1 MSSSRIRPATHTPRS
16 SAPVAASLAFGA
28 HTLRVRR
35 AHGAAGFGPP
45 CYRRRV
51 RWLLVLWDIDFTL
64 INAGGVGTRLYQ
76 MVFRDMFG
84 TELPGAADMAGRTDR
99 AIVLDTLARAG
110 IPEPRKH
117 LDQFLAKLAALAPTG
132 HELAVLHSRAL
143 PGAAAALD
151 ALAAFAPGR
160 DGAGRAGTGHGGLS
174 PGRDGASRAGTG
186 HAGLSPG
193 RDGPGDGPEDGA
205 TDVRVVQSVLTGNV
219 RRMAEMKLG
228 AVGLD
233 ANLDLETGAYGD
245 SHEIRSE
252 LVHLARG
259 NAARKYGREFA
270 GTATVLVGDTPLD
283 VAAARATGARAV
295 AVATGG
301 TSADKLAE
309 SGADAVLP
317 DLTDTPAVLSAILA
331 VP

>member
-1 MSSSRIRPATHTPRS
+1 
-16 SAPVAASLAFGA
+16 
-28 HTLRVRR
+28 
-35 AHGAAGFGPP
+35 
-45 CYRRRV
+45 
-51 RWLLVLWDIDFTL
+51 VLWDIDFTL
-64 INAGGVGTRLYQ
+64 INAGGVGTRLYR

-110 IPEPRKH
+110 IPEPRQH
-117 LDQFLAKLAALAPTG
+117 LDQFLAKLAELAPTG
-132 HELAVLHSRAL
+132 RELAVEHSRAL

-151 ALAAFAPGR
+151 ALAAFAPGP
-160 DGAGRAGTGHGGLS
+160 DGTGRAGTGHEGLS
-174 PGRDGASRAGTG
+174 PGRDGASDGT
-186 HAGLSPG
+186 
-193 RDGPGDGPEDGA
+193 
-205 TDVRVVQSVLTGNV
+205 TDVCVVQSVLTGNV

-233 ANLDLETGAYGD
+233 AHLDLETGAYGD

-259 NAARKYGREFA
+259 NAARKYGRGFA
-270 GTATVLVGDTPLD
+270 GSATVLVGDTPLD

-317 DLTDTPAVLSAILA
+317 DLTDTPAVLAAILA

>member
-1 MSSSRIRPATHTPRS
+1 M
-16 SAPVAASLAFGA
+16 
-28 HTLRVRR
+28 
-35 AHGAAGFGPP
+35 
-45 CYRRRV
+45 

-64 INAGGVGTRLYQ
+64 INAGGVGTRMYR

-84 TELPGAADMAGRTDR
+84 TELPSAADMAGRTDR

-110 IPEPRKH
+110 IPEPRQH

-132 HELAVLHSRAL
+132 RELAVQHSRAL

-151 ALAAFAPGR
+151 ALAAFAPGGVGAGRDALGR
-160 DGAGRAGTGHGGLS
+160 DGAGR
-174 PGRDGASRAGTG
+174 DGA
-186 HAGLSPG
+186 
-193 RDGPGDGPEDGA
+193 GPGPAVDGA

-233 ANLDLETGAYGD
+233 AHLDLEAGAYGD
-245 SHEIRSE
+245 SHEIRAE
-252 LVHLARG
+252 LVHLARAS
-259 NAARKYGREFA
+259 AARKYGRGFA
-270 GTATVLVGDTPLD
+270 GPATVLVGDTPLD

-301 TSADKLAE
+301 TSADELAE

-331 VP
+331 AP

>member
-1 MSSSRIRPATHTPRS
+1 M
-16 SAPVAASLAFGA
+16 
-28 HTLRVRR
+28 
-35 AHGAAGFGPP
+35 
-45 CYRRRV
+45 
-51 RWLLVLWDIDFTL
+51 RWLLVLWVIDFTL
-64 INAGGVGTRLYQ
+64 VNAGGVGTHLYR

-84 TELPGAADMAGRTDR
+84 TELPSAADMAGRTDR

-132 HELAVLHSRAL
+132 RELAVQHSRAL

-160 DGAGRAGTGHGGLS
+160 DAPGRDSADREVAGRDAPGRDAPGRDSADREVAGRDAPGRDAPGRRGPA
-174 PGRDGASRAGTG
+174 PGRDGAGFTTAN
-186 HAGLSPG
+186 
-193 RDGPGDGPEDGA
+193 
-205 TDVRVVQSVLTGNV
+205 VRVVQSVLTGNV
-219 RRMAEMKLG
+219 RRMAEIKLS

-233 ANLDLETGAYGD
+233 ADLDLETGAYGD

-259 NAARKYGREFA
+259 KAARKYGRGFA

-309 SGADAVLP
+309 SGADVVLP
-317 DLTDTPAVLSAILA
+317 DLTDTAAVLFAILG

>member
-1 MSSSRIRPATHTPRS
+1 
-16 SAPVAASLAFGA
+16 
-28 HTLRVRR
+28 
-35 AHGAAGFGPP
+35 
-45 CYRRRV
+45 V

-64 INAGGVGTRLYQ
+64 VNAGGVGTRLYR

-84 TELPGAADMAGRTDR
+84 TELPSAADMAGRTDR

-117 LDQFLAKLAALAPTG
+117 LDQFLAKLTALAPTG
-132 HELAVLHSRAL
+132 HELAVQHSRAL

-160 DGAGRAGTGHGGLS
+160 DAPGRDGAGRDAPGRDGAGRAGTGQRGPA
-174 PGRDGASRAGTG
+174 PGRDGA
-186 HAGLSPG
+186 
-193 RDGPGDGPEDGA
+193 GDSA
-205 TDVRVVQSVLTGNV
+205 ADVRVVQSVLTGNV
-219 RRMAEMKLG
+219 RRMAEVKLS

-233 ANLDLETGAYGD
+233 ADLDLESGAYGD

-252 LVHLARG
+252 LVDVARG
-259 NAARKYGREFA
+259 NAARKYGRGFA

-309 SGADAVLP
+309 SGANVVLP
-317 DLTDTPAVLSAILA
+317 DLTDTPAVLAAIIGG
-331 VP
+331 PYP

>member
-1 MSSSRIRPATHTPRS
+1 
-16 SAPVAASLAFGA
+16 
-28 HTLRVRR
+28 
-35 AHGAAGFGPP
+35 
-45 CYRRRV
+45 V
-51 RWLLVLWDIDFTL
+51 RWLLVLWDVDFTL
-64 INAGGVGTRLYQ
+64 INAGGVGTRLYR

-110 IPEPRKH
+110 IPEPRQH
-117 LDQFLAKLAALAPTG
+117 LDQFLARLAALAPTG
-132 HELAVLHSRAL
+132 HELAVQHSRAL
-143 PGAAAALD
+143 PGASAALD

-160 DGAGRAGTGHGGLS
+160 DRAGRGGTGHSQAAGPAPGLD
-174 PGRDGASRAGTG
+174 GTGDGA
-186 HAGLSPG
+186 P
-193 RDGPGDGPEDGA
+193 
-205 TDVRVVQSVLTGNV
+205 DVCVVQSVLTGNV

-233 ANLDLETGAYGD
+233 THLDLEAGAYGD
-245 SHEIRSE
+245 SHEVRSE

-259 NAARKYGREFA
+259 NAARKYGRDFA

-301 TSADKLAE
+301 TSADELAE

-317 DLTDTPAVLSAILA
+317 DLTDTAAVVSAILDG
-331 VP
+331 PYT

>member
-1 MSSSRIRPATHTPRS
+1 
-16 SAPVAASLAFGA
+16 
-28 HTLRVRR
+28 
-35 AHGAAGFGPP
+35 
-45 CYRRRV
+45 
-51 RWLLVLWDIDFTL
+51 VLWDIDFTL
-64 INAGGVGTRLYQ
+64 INAGGVGTRLYR

-84 TELPGAADMAGRTDR
+84 TELPSAADMAGRTDR
-99 AIVLDTLARAG
+99 AIVLETLAGAG

-117 LDQFLAKLAALAPTG
+117 LDQFLAKLGALAPTG
-132 HELAVLHSRAL
+132 HELAVQHSRAL

-160 DGAGRAGTGHGGLS
+160 DGAGRAGAGHVGLS
-174 PGRDGASRAGTG
+174 PSRDGTA
-186 HAGLSPG
+186 
-193 RDGPGDGPEDGA
+193 
-205 TDVRVVQSVLTGNV
+205 DVRVVQSVLTGNV

-245 SHEIRSE
+245 AHEIRSE

-259 NAARKYGREFA
+259 NAARKYGRGFA

-283 VAAARATGARAV
+283 VAAAQATGARAV

-309 SGADAVLP
+309 SGADAVLS
-317 DLTDTPAVLSAILA
+317 DLTDTPAVLAAILGG
-331 VP
+331 P

>member
-1 MSSSRIRPATHTPRS
+1 
-16 SAPVAASLAFGA
+16 
-28 HTLRVRR
+28 
-35 AHGAAGFGPP
+35 
-45 CYRRRV
+45 V

-64 INAGGVGTRLYQ
+64 VNAGGVGTRLYR

-84 TELPGAADMAGRTDR
+84 TELPSAADMAGRTDR

-132 HELAVLHSRAL
+132 RELAVQHSRAL

-160 DGAGRAGTGHGGLS
+160 DAPGRDSADREVAGRDAPGRDAPGRDA
-174 PGRDGASRAGTG
+174 PGRDGAGRRGPA
-186 HAGLSPG
+186 PG
-193 RDGPGDGPEDGA
+193 RDGAGFTTA
-205 TDVRVVQSVLTGNV
+205 NVRVVQSVLTGNV
-219 RRMAEMKLG
+219 RRMAEIKLS

-233 ANLDLETGAYGD
+233 ADLDLETGAYGD

-259 NAARKYGREFA
+259 KAARKYGRGFA

-309 SGADAVLP
+309 SGADVVLP
-317 DLTDTPAVLSAILA
+317 DLTDTAAVLFAILG

>member
-1 MSSSRIRPATHTPRS
+1 
-16 SAPVAASLAFGA
+16 
-28 HTLRVRR
+28 
-35 AHGAAGFGPP
+35 
-45 CYRRRV
+45 V

-174 PGRDGASRAGTG
+174 PGRDG
-186 HAGLSPG
+186 
-193 RDGPGDGPEDGA
+193 PGDGPGDGA